1 MSVSIPSFISLLG
14 PTSPANFPRQ
24 DANHTTRQ
32 DINLKSKIDAQAS
45 KWSSELVIRIGH
57 QNWSSDLVIRIGHL
71 NLSCQSCLLLRNK
84 SNRLNKGI

>member
-14 PTSPANFPRQ
+14 PTSPTNFPRQ

-45 KWSSELVIRIGH
+45 KWTSELVIRIGH
-57 QNWSSDLVIRIGHL
+57 QNWSSELVIRIGRQNWSSESFL
-71 NLSCQSCLLLRNK
+71 PILFATQE
-84 SNRLNKGI
+84 